1 MCGRY
6 VSVARVAE
14 LIEQYKAT
22 GPGDDQQLAPSYK
35 VAPTNKVH
43 AVLERDRPYGTGAKN
58 GCTSGKSTIVESWSS
73 PLSVEATTMSRPVRS
88 PV

>member
-43 AVLERDRPYGTGAKN
+43 AVLERDHPDGTGQC
-58 GCTSGKSTIVESWSS
+58 G
-73 PLSVEATTMSRPVRS
+73 RS
-88 PV
+88 PRCGGVFFRT